1 MPFFVGRFRTFMW
14 DYWEASFRGWKDVL
28 ISGDEF
34 RWKNYRIRCM
44 TLGSLLQL
52 QRMGNPYGRLGEIDL
67 GSGGGM
73 WEALGVEDM
82 GARVYF
88 LAEFL
93 WVHMADAEEVRDGVL
108 ECAEDRREMV
118 ERWGMR
124 IPGKDLVELECVVLG
139 DIETIQA
146 GMVYTETE
154 GDGEEEDGPLGRGR
168 GGERP

>member
-88 LAEFL
+88 FG
-93 WVHMADAEEVRDGVL
+93 GVFMGAYGG
-108 ECAEDRREMV
+108 C
-118 ERWGMR
+118 
-124 IPGKDLVELECVVLG
+124 
-139 DIETIQA
+139 
-146 GMVYTETE
+146 
-154 GDGEEEDGPLGRGR
+154 R
-168 GGERP
+168 GGERWCVGVCGG